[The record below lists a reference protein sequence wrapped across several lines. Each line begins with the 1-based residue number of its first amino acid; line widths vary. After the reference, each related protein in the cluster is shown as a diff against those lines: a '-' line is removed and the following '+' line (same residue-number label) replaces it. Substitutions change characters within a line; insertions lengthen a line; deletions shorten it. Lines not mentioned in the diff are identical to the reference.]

1 MRRFRFCWIVVALA
15 LFLSVAGALAV
26 YAGPALAEDSGAVS
40 TGDAVN
46 PGDSGAGST
55 GAVSDSGSSNSGQD
69 SSPSTGTVPENPLLN
84 NTYIPVE
91 SITISQKTATVQI
104 KRSIVLSS
112 TILPANATNR
122 NRFWSSD
129 NTAVAIVAAGMVT
142 GVSEGTAT
150 ITVTSED
157 GNKSDSC
164 LVTVVKPSNIA
175 VTNDTIMP
183 AGGTGGLATSTIV
196 PTRVNS
202 QSGSA
207 LVYPSAGGIISLNG
221 EATVDVPE
229 AALQGRERLLITVE
243 KSSTAIDQDGLKL
256 LSSVFDFKVDGR
268 LAYDCSRNIKIMM
281 KYSKKE
287 LGAGE
292 EAKLYWYDETSGK
305 WQMIES
311 SASNYFVTGYVNHF
325 GRFAVLG
332 GKPPVEEPV
341 TVAPEAAVAAPLPTI
356 TDLKKHWASKAIKTL
371 INKRILTGYNDGTF
385 RPNRTMTRL
394 EFITAAVK
402 AAGLQPDND
411 YRLNYIDTRKIPA
424 WALGYVK
431 AAAKEGILPEIWGIE
446 LNGDVV
452 ITRAEA
458 AYIIDALGRFEGG
471 GSTLAGKFA
480 DYIPNWAKTAIG
492 NLVSRQIISGY
503 PNGIF
508 APLRQLKR
516 AEACVII
523 NNYLQ
528 AVGK

>member
-1 MRRFRFCWIVVALA
+1 MRNLKIWWIIM
-15 LFLSVAGALAV
+15 GLAV
-26 YAGPALAEDSGAVS
+26 FLAMMGSLLAAASPASAEDNGAISSGDVVNSSDNGSGSAGTAS
-40 TGDAVN
+40 GSDSSNTGQD
-46 PGDSGAGST
+46 GST
-55 GAVSDSGSSNSGQD
+55 
-69 SSPSTGTVPENPLLN
+69 STGTVSENPLF
-84 NTYIPVE
+84 NTTPVPVE

-104 KRSIVLSS
+104 NRTITLSS
-112 TILPANATNR
+112 TISPANATNR
-122 NRFWSSD
+122 NRYWSSD
-129 NTAVAIVAAGMVT
+129 NPAVATVIVGMVT
-142 GVSEGTAT
+142 GVAEGTAT

-164 LVTVVKPSNIA
+164 IVTVVKPSNIA

-183 AGGTGGLATSTIV
+183 MGGPGALGSSSIV
-196 PTRVNS
+196 PTRVTS

-221 EATVDVPE
+221 EATVDIPE
-229 AALQGRERLLITVE
+229 VALHGRERLNITVE
-243 KSSTAIDQDGLKL
+243 KSGASVNQDGLRL
-256 LSSVFDFKVDGR
+256 MGSAYDFKVDGK
-268 LAYDCSRNIKIMM
+268 LSYDCLKNIKITM
-281 KYSKKE
+281 KYNRAE
-287 LGAGE
+287 LGPGE
-292 EAKLYWYDETSGK
+292 EAKLYCYDDAAGK

-356 TDLKKHWASKAIKTL
+356 TDLKKHWASKAINTL

-394 EFITAAVK
+394 EFITAVVK
-402 AAGLQPDND
+402 AAGLKPDND
-411 YRLNYIDTRKIPA
+411 YRLNYVDAGKIPA
-424 WALGYVK
+424 WASGYVK

-480 DYIPNWAKTAIG
+480 DYIPNWAKTAVG
-492 NLVSRQIISGY
+492 NLVGRQIISGY